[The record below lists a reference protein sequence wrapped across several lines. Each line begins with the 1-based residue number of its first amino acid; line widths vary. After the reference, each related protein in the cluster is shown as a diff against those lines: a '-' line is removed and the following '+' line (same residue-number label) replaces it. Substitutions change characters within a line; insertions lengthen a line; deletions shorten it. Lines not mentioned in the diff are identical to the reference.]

1 MTAVSWAASW
11 AGTHIAVSKRPEEG
25 NNVVLLLI
33 RKAEIAAMR
42 IQVLWSLGCRP
53 ARNLLGWIAGRAF
66 RQRVSCIVEVND
78 LLEALEI
85 AIVAISLHKI
95 RSRPLVDIAQGGN
108 TETTVELARAFQASF
123 PFSGLRKKLPTPRS
137 SADSRAGFTM

>member
-42 IQVLWSLGCRP
+42 IQVLWISGAGQHETFSAGSPAAHFGSASLV
-53 ARNLLGWIAGRAF
+53 L
-66 RQRVSCIVEVND
+66 
-78 LLEALEI
+78 
-85 AIVAISLHKI
+85 
-95 RSRPLVDIAQGGN
+95 
-108 TETTVELARAFQASF
+108 
-123 PFSGLRKKLPTPRS
+123 
-137 SADSRAGFTM
+137 